1 MSTNSSICIAVK
13 SVLDQKRER
22 ALYNIPPLRLTPISP
37 YPVYTQFQLNM
48 RRKVEILKYSSNNQ
62 NTKTNSLSKAQLWSL
77 LVNGNTQNM
86 SQSKISQFDPTTTR
100 CPSDATIPKLTTA
113 SDVPGPPIVLQFDPT
128 VPLYKYLGDQ
138 NRAYGSTPNIDFS
151 MWRIFTKNEVEFI
164 EAKRVEITTD
174 VSSNSH
180 SFTEFTGVIIITD
193 YISVPKQ
200 SFNFSTPVAFWL
212 IGVQHTLFDY
222 YALAHFYDPSGNP
235 PVDIDYLDQTFL
247 TAIANNAFVNIHITN
262 VTVLVYYNQE
272 LITTNTPTITHTF
285 SDISF
290 NISSLSQQFYAI
302 QFIGM
307 LYVNNLILPTQ
318 AGYIYDVKLK
328 FDYTYNH
335 SVINV
340 LRAFQTGVF
349 TNLSRENQNV
359 QVSCT
364 LNSGPAS
371 GYSSGDFIQY
381 STTFPI

>member
-138 NRAYGSTPNIDFS
+138 NRAYDSSPNIDFS

-164 EAKRVEITTD
+164 EAKRVTITTD

-381 STTFPI
+381 STTFPV

>member
-138 NRAYGSTPNIDFS
+138 NRAYDSSPNIDFS

-381 STTFPI
+381 STTFPV